1 MDELMAA
8 IQEKT
13 GLPAE
18 QAQGAAQAALDFLK
32 EKLPAGI
39 GDKLEDMI
47 AGNADSISD
56 AVGGLADKA
65 KGVFGQ

>member
-18 QAQGAAQAALDFLK
+18 QASVPRRQRWTSSPRSCRRVSA
-32 EKLPAGI
+32 
-39 GDKLEDMI
+39 KLEDII
-47 AGNADSISD
+47 AGNADVI
-56 AVGGLADKA
+56 AGATEGVTDKI
-65 KGVFGQ
+65 KGMFSS